1 MVQKQGFS
9 REIRLGDLPLK
20 KGGVLRDAVLT
31 GYQIGALNARRD
43 NLVIVPCYYGGTYE
57 GSLPLVG
64 AGGPLAGGDYCV
76 VLFDMFGNGRA
87 SSPSRCHPSQAA
99 HRFPRITLDDNVEAQ
114 RRALSTWFGE
124 VDIALATGWSMGG
137 MQAYLWAAL
146 YPRKVQRLL
155 PVCATAR
162 CWPHNRVFLDGVRSA
177 LLADPVY
184 RGGAY
189 QQVPHAGLKAFARV
203 YAGWAYSQAF
213 FRRGLYRDLGFAD
226 IEALLRFWEQDHLAQ
241 DANDLLAVLGAWES
255 ADPGDNVLYRRDYRA
270 ALAAITA
277 RTVVMPCRTDLY
289 FTVQDARFEAS
300 LIAGARLAVLDSDY
314 GHTAGAPGREPGA
327 TKQWWRVMEDLLATP

>member
-1 MVQKQGFS
+1 MVDKQGFN

-20 KGGVLRDAVLT
+20 EGGVLRDAVLT
-31 GYQIGALNARRD
+31 GYQIGVLNARRD

-87 SSPSRCHPSQAA
+87 SSPSRSHPSQAG
-99 HRFPRITLDDNVEAQ
+99 HRFPAVTRDDNVEAQ
-114 RRALSTWFGE
+114 RRALHAWFGD

-137 MQAYLWAAL
+137 MQSYLWAAL
-146 YPRKVQRLL
+146 HPQRVRRLL

-177 LLADPVY
+177 LMADPVY
-184 RGGAY
+184 NGGDY
-189 QQVPHAGLKAFARV
+189 QRPPEAGLKAFARV

-213 FRRGLYRDLGFAD
+213 FRQGLYRNLGFAD
-226 IEALLRFWEQDHLAQ
+226 IDALLRFWEQDHLAQ
-241 DANDLLAVLGAWES
+241 DANDLLAVMHAWES
-255 ADPGDNVLYRRDYRA
+255 ADPGDN
-270 ALAAITA
+270 ALEAISA
-277 RTVVMPCRTDLY
+277 RTLVMPSRTDLY
-289 FTVQDARFEAS
+289 FTVEDARHEAS
-300 LIAGARLAVLDSDY
+300 LIAGARVEVLDSDY
-314 GHTAGAPGREPGA
+314 GHAAGAPGREPVA
-327 TKQWWRVMEDLLATP
+327 MAQWWRAMAGLLAAP